1 MGKDH
6 DVAGSHEFLDGR
18 ADQSAKL
25 ITWLIRF
32 RELGISYE
40 KSRMRAARARQQIQD
55 LRSSRFPLLNVF
67 HRLSID
73 TRRGSCPLRDLLVD
87 HTEAQCRADRSR
99 ELLDP

>member
-6 DVAGSHEFLDGR
+6 YVAGSHELLDGS
-18 ADQSAKL
+18 ADQSAKV
-25 ITWLIRF
+25 ITWLIRL

-40 KSRMRAARARQQIQD
+40 KSRMRAARARQQIED

-67 HRLSID
+67 DRLSID
-73 TRRGSCPLRDLLVD
+73 ASRGSCPLRDLLIN